1 MVYILFALV
10 AGIAVAFVYQTPQQ
24 LLLAA
29 SGLALLPTIANAFS
43 TMVETPSERIA
54 AVSAFLVASSGV
66 IFFSIGA
73 AFWAILTGLLVM
85 QLLKLKRPF
94 S

>member
-1 MVYILFALV
+1 
-10 AGIAVAFVYQTPQQ
+10 
-24 LLLAA
+24 
-29 SGLALLPTIANAFS
+29 
-43 TMVETPSERIA
+43 MVETPSERIA